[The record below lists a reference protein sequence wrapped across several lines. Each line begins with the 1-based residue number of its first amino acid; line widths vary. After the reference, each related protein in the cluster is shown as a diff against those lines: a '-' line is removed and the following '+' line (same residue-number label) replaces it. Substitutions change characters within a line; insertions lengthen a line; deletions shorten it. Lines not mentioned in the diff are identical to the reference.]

1 MVREEERG
9 DVHAWEEEKGIER
22 DGDLTDVWSM
32 RASDEDGASRTRT
45 VAARARETTGHYR
58 RRDKTGTRERG
69 IRSVGRRRRYR
80 RSPHIHMRAR
90 PPTLAQADA
99 HWAVRLAHYR
109 LPDSHHELLEKS
121 IEYKKSPWCAR
132 RAEPSPLLPR
142 PSSFPSCSLSSSF
155 SLLPFPS
162 LVLSVSFQLRSAS
175 LSPTAPFPLLS
186 RRISRARS
194 TRGICV
200 RRCSAI
206 KRGRARVYTLAIDG
220 DRRHACTHDGQGRR

>member
-1 MVREEERG
+1 
-9 DVHAWEEEKGIER
+9 
-22 DGDLTDVWSM
+22 M
-32 RASDEDGASRTRT
+32 RASDEDGASRTRI
-45 VAARARETTGHYR
+45 VAARTRETADHYR

-80 RSPHIHMRAR
+80 RSPHTHARR

-132 RAEPSPLLPR
+132 RAEPSPLLHPR
-142 PSSFPSCSLSSSF
+142 HFPPALSRPRSRSFPLPLSFPPSLSSSV
-155 SLLPFPS
+155 LPPFRP
-162 LVLSVSFQLRSAS
+162 L
-175 LSPTAPFPLLS
+175 PPFPLLS
-186 RRISRARS
+186 PHLSRAH

-200 RRCSAI
+200 RRCS
-206 KRGRARVYTLAIDG
+206 R
-220 DRRHACTHDGQGRR
+220 